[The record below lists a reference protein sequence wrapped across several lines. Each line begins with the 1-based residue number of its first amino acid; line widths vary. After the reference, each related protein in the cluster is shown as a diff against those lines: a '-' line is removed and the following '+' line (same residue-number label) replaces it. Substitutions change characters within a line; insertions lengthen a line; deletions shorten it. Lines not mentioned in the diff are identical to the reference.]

1 MRGSVYIAVSLD
13 GFIAR
18 SDGSLDWLEVPHENE
33 DYGFA
38 AFIDSI
44 DAMVMGRNTYDAVAA
59 MGEWPYGETPVIVLT
74 HRPLEIPEGRSGT
87 VEASGLSPQDLAAE
101 LDRRGVDHVY
111 LDGGRT
117 IQSFLDSGLIQRLTI
132 TTIPV
137 LIGTGIPLFGPLT
150 ADVRL
155 RHVDTIAFINGL
167 VQSTYDVI

>member
-1 MRGSVYIAVSLD
+1 M
-13 GFIAR
+13 
-18 SDGSLDWLEVPHENE
+18 
-33 DYGFA
+33 
-38 AFIDSI
+38 
-44 DAMVMGRNTYDAVAA
+44 
-59 MGEWPYGETPVIVLT
+59 
-74 HRPLEIPEGRSGT
+74 
-87 VEASGLSPQDLAAE
+87 EASGLSPQDLAAE
-101 LDRRGVDHVY
+101 LDRRGVDRVY